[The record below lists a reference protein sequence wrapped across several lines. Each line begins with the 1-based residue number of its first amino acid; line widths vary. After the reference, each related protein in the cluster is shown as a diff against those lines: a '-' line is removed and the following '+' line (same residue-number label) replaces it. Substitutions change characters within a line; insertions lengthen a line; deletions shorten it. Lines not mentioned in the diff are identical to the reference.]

1 MKNLLHVLIAIVLS
15 TTLSCGQ
22 DTPLAE
28 FNPNSQQE
36 EALKILLLNLQDGI
50 NRKDSNKIADLLH
63 ENASI
68 MIGRNRE
75 IVSKA
80 EYIKILPQ
88 RLAESPTFAFGKPKI
103 SVSDTKAEVNIYIV
117 RGNIRFLITYDMQ
130 FDNNK
135 WYIKSWKY

>member
-1 MKNLLHVLIAIVLS
+1 MKNFLHVLIAIVLS

-28 FNPNSQQE
+28 FKPNSKQE
-36 EALKILLLNLQDGI
+36 EALKNLLLNLQNGV
-50 NRKDSNKIADLLH
+50 NRKDSKKIADLLH

-68 MIGRNRE
+68 MIGRARE
-75 IVSKA
+75 ILSKA

-88 RLAESPTFAFGKPKI
+88 RLAESPTFALGKPKM
-103 SVSDTKAEVNIYIV
+103 SVSDTKAEVKIYIV
-117 RGNIRFLITYDMQ
+117 RGNIRFLITYYMQ